1 MDEQNLNYP
10 FPAYEPDTRR
20 KFSRASMILGFCAL
34 FSIFTFFLPLP
45 LGALG
50 LLFYFLSTRN
60 KKTPDGAGKAG
71 LITSSI
77 ALGIGVL
84 VISITMAYAA
94 WLMQPA
100 NRELLNTQ
108 FHELYGVS
116 FEEYME
122 SVYGENPLD

>member
-60 KKTPDGAGKAG
+60 KKAPDGAGKAG

-77 ALGIGVL
+77 ALTIGIC
-84 VISITMAYAA
+84 IMTFTFAYAA
-94 WLMQPA
+94 WLMQPS
-100 NRELLNTQ
+100 NRALLNEQ
-108 FHELYGVS
+108 FHALYGVS

-122 SVYGENPLD
+122 SFYGETP